1 MWKFAQENA
10 LLGNTLRPQK
20 AYSSFRHVQPHP
32 PVVKHNK
39 RDFFLQNPSLITIFQ
54 NLAQN
59 ILLYHD
65 KYKRIQKLK
74 VCSIKNDQ
82 VWEKSQCWVFKWTA
96 TRQKPKSIKSTQN
109 ARGDW
114 NGGMM
119 LTVYI

>member
-1 MWKFAQENA
+1 MEESIPLVGFNA
-10 LLGNTLRPQK
+10 DETKKDDDTNVEVRP
-20 AYSSFRHVQPHP
+20 R
-32 PVVKHNK
+32 K
-39 RDFFLQNPSLITIFQ
+39 RSIRFFLQNPSLITIFQ
-54 NLAQN
+54 NLAQY

-65 KYKRIQKLK
+65 KYKRIQRVK

-109 ARGDW
+109 AWGDW